1 MNDITNTPLDVDD
14 MIAYIKS
21 TWHSSEPFVYHDERG
36 WLSFNEFWQKVA
48 QKITYLHTQTSS
60 HYVLWLDHSDEFFVW
75 LWACVLAQKTV
86 ILPPALT
93 SQFVD
98 EFSQKGYVFIHQ
110 LDVADTFLAGELN
123 IDWQTA
129 LNRHEIC
136 FYTSGSTGQPK
147 PIHRSMSQL
156 LSEGR
161 QVRQTFDFSEN
172 FIVFCSV
179 SHQHLYGLTFGLL
192 LPLMSGQAFYP
203 KQLVY
208 PEELEHQ
215 LQRYQMLYPAYRQMI
230 VISSPA
236 LIGRCAGVHEF
247 GCERLFSS
255 GGKLDA
261 GVAEHYR
268 QGITEIYGSS
278 ETGAVAYRDAG
289 CAVWQTLSDV
299 KIGVSDEQ
307 TLMVKSPRAYQSD
320 WIITQDL
327 VEISEQGLTL
337 LGRADRIIKLEEKR
351 LSLDE
356 IEGVLRQFEWVD
368 DVYVLL
374 VGHGQREFLSAV
386 VAVKTSAKAML
397 HQGKKSLVNHIKK
410 HLKNQLESIA
420 IPKHWRFVHELPR
433 NTQSKLNKQW
443 VRNLFLNQQ
452 YPHILSQKQ
461 HNDTVYYRLQFSPEL
476 TCFKGHFD
484 DFAIYPAVGQI
495 AFINHFAKQ
504 SWATLGHACAFEQM
518 KFQSPI
524 RPYDVVEL
532 VLECQGQKVHFSLTK
547 DDKTVATGR
556 IVYGDGV

>member
-1 MNDITNTPLDVDD
+1 MNDITAPLDVDD

-36 WLSFNEFWQKVA
+36 WLSFAEFWQRVA
-48 QKITYLHTQTSS
+48 QKIAYLRTQTSS
-60 HYVLWLDHSDEFFVW
+60 HYVLWLDRSDEFFAW
-75 LWACVLAQKTV
+75 LWACVLTQKDV
-86 ILPPALT
+86 VLPPALT
-93 SQFVD
+93 TQLMD
-98 EFSQKGYVFIHQ
+98 AWTAQGYVFVHQ
-110 LDVADTFLAGELN
+110 LGALSTDSIAIQDVN
-123 IDWQTA
+123 VDWQTA
-129 LNRHEIC
+129 LNRLGIC

-156 LSEGR
+156 LSEGQ

-192 LPLMSGQAFYP
+192 LPLMSGQTFYP
-203 KQLVY
+203 EQLVY
-208 PEELEHQ
+208 PEGLTYQ

-236 LIGRCAGVHEF
+236 LLGRCAGVHEF

-261 GVAEHYR
+261 GVAEHYT

-278 ETGAVAYRDAG
+278 ETGAVAYRDAS

-327 VEISEQGLTL
+327 VAMSEQGLSL
-337 LGRADRIIKLEEKR
+337 LGRADRIVKLEEKR

-356 IEGVLRQFEWVD
+356 IEQAFCQLDVVD
-368 DVYVLL
+368 DVHVLL
-374 VGHGQREFLSAV
+374 VEHGQRAFLS
-386 VAVKTSAKAML
+386 VAVALTASAKTML
-397 HQGKKSLVNHIKK
+397 SQGKKSVVRHIKQ
-410 HLKNQLESIA
+410 HLKSRLEPIA
-420 IPKHWRFVHELPR
+420 IPKHWRFVDELPR

-461 HNDTVYYRLQFSPEL
+461 HNETVHYRLQFSPEL

-495 AFINHFAKQ
+495 TFITHFIKEN
-504 SWATLGHACAFEQM
+504 WTTLGYPCVFEQM

-524 RPYDVVEL
+524 RPYDVVDL
-532 VLECQGQKVHFSLTK
+532 VLERQGQKVRFALTR

-556 IVYGDGV
+556 LVYGV